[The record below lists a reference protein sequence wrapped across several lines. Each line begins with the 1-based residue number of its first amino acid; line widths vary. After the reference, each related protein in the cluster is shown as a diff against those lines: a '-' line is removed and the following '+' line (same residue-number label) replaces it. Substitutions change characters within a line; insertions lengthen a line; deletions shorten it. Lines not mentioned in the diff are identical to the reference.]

1 MENNFQ
7 RSIVTLTT
15 DFGEAD
21 SFVAQIKGI
30 LLSLSRG
37 PLTVESLTQ
46 QITPFNIAGARRFLA
61 QVARF
66 YPDRT
71 IHLAVVDP
79 GVGSNRRGVIIRAR
93 LDNPHTA
100 AVSAYFVGPDNGI
113 FSDFLSPEQLQ
124 GCWEID
130 MESDV
135 LACSCSG
142 LNLCR
147 SFDGREVFAPVA
159 AHLASGVSPEMLGRK
174 IAAEQLICLPQIE
187 EIIVNPG
194 VDEVVLPAGVITAG
208 DCYGNM
214 ETNYLVAKDGL
225 KKIQDDFILL
235 TPSGQQLE
243 CAESFF
249 AVPPGDA
256 GYHLG
261 CNGFLEIFV
270 NCGNAREQLN
280 IKVGDEIR
288 LIRKQ

>member
-1 MENNFQ
+1 MENSYQ

-21 SFVAQIKGI
+21 SFVAQMKGI
-30 LLSLSRG
+30 LLSVSRG
-37 PLTVESLTQ
+37 PLAVESLTQ
-46 QITPFNIAGARRFLA
+46 QISPFNTAGARRFLS

-71 IHLAVVDP
+71 IHLAVIDP
-79 GVGSNRRGVIIRAR
+79 GVGSNRRGLIIRAR
-93 LDNPHTA
+93 LDNPHTG

-113 FSDFLSPEQLQ
+113 FSDFLNPEQLQ
-124 GCWEID
+124 GVWEID
-130 MESDV
+130 MESNV

-142 LNLCR
+142 NELCR

-159 AHLASGVSPEMLGRK
+159 AHLASGVSPDMLGRK
-174 IAAEQLICLPQIE
+174 IAAEQLVCLPQIE
-187 EIIVNPG
+187 EVIVDS
-194 VDEVVLPAGVITAG
+194 VIDEVGLSAGVITAG

-214 ETNYLVAKDGL
+214 ETNYLVAKNGL
-225 KKIQDDFILL
+225 KKIQDDFVLETL
-235 TPSGQQLE
+235 SGQQL
-243 CAESFF
+243 CYAESFF

-256 GYHLG
+256 AYHLG
-261 CNGFLEIFV
+261 CNGYLEIFV

-288 LIRKQ
+288 LLRK